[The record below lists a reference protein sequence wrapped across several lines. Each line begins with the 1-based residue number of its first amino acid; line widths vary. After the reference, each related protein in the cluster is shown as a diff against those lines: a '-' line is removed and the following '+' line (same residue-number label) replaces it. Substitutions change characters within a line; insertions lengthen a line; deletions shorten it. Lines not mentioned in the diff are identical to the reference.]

1 MYSWIIGLS
10 LISFTGLIYY
20 LFKNYS
26 LYKALAI
33 VSGVGTLIACTL
45 LIFIKPDPSKTAIA
59 SRTDNSACV
68 SLKNRS
74 YPSQGQAPTSIN
86 WNIIPSEKFELSNMQ
101 TQALS
106 EGNTLWTLQGS
117 LQNNSDHVIN
127 ALELK
132 LAISDCQKN
141 NSEFIC
147 APVLETTTER
157 QTDLNIAPQSKGTFK
172 VTFSVQNPQHH
183 YTATYQSKLA
193 GTKENPEILAIEIDK
208 NKELQEEKEN
218 KKRVEFI
225 QKAKSAKELAPNIDY
240 SCVGCGTTYD
250 HLDEKKEDPIC
261 GYSQPRWPLRGR
273 ILLGYRQDGND
284 GINIAVP
291 EGTQVKASDG
301 GTVVYAGNESENYGN
316 LIIIKHT
323 DGMTSIYAHISEL
336 LVTCGEH
343 VQRGQTIARSGST
356 GNVGSPQLHFELRK
370 KSHPIDPT
378 RCLAGTLEPHSI
390 ISRRPQD
397 GL

>member
-1 MYSWIIGLS
+1 MYSWIICFS
-10 LISFTGLIYY
+10 LISFTGLIHY

-26 LYKALAI
+26 LYKALVI

-45 LIFIKPDPSKTAIA
+45 LIFIKPEPSKTTIA
-59 SRTDNSACV
+59 SRPDNSACLT
-68 SLKNRS
+68 LKNRS
-74 YPSQGQAPTSIN
+74 YPSQGQASSSIN
-86 WNIIPSEKFELSNMQ
+86 WKIIPSDQFELTNIQ
-101 TQALS
+101 TQAWS

-141 NSEFIC
+141 NSELIC
-147 APVLETTTER
+147 APVLETFTER
-157 QTDLNIAPQSKGTFK
+157 QTDLNIAPHTKGTFK
-172 VTFSVQNPQHH
+172 LPFSVQNPQHH

-193 GTKENPEILAIEIDK
+193 GTKENQEILATEIDK
-208 NKELQEEKEN
+208 NKELQEEQEN

-225 QKAKSAKELAPNIDY
+225 QKAKSAKVLHPNIDY

-250 HLDEKKEDPIC
+250 HLNVKKEDPVC

-273 ILLGYRQDGND
+273 ILLGYKQDGND

-301 GTVVYAGNESENYGN
+301 GTVVYAGNELENYGN

-336 LVTCGEH
+336 LVTCGEL

-356 GNVGSPQLHFELRK
+356 GNAGSPQLHFALRK
-370 KSHPIDPT
+370 GSKKIDPM
-378 RCLAGTLEPHSI
+378 RCLAGPSASDSI
-390 ISRRPQD
+390 ISQRPQD

>member
-10 LISFTGLIYY
+10 IISFTGLIYY

-33 VSGVGTLIACTL
+33 TSGVGTLIACTL
-45 LIFIKPDPSKTAIA
+45 IVFIKPETSKTTIA
-59 SRTDNSACV
+59 SRSDNSACV

-74 YPSQGQAPTSIN
+74 YPSQGQASSSIN
-86 WNIIPSEKFELSNMQ
+86 WKIIPSEQFELSEIQ
-101 TQALS
+101 TQAWS
-106 EGNTLWTLQGS
+106 EGNTLWILQGN

-132 LAISDCQKN
+132 LAISDCEKN
-141 NSEFIC
+141 NSGLIC
-147 APVLETTTER
+147 APVLETATER
-157 QTDLNIAPQSKGTFK
+157 QTDLNIAPHTKGTFK
-172 VTFSVQNPQHH
+172 VTFSVQHPQHH

-193 GTKENPEILAIEIDK
+193 GTKENTEISAIEIDK
-208 NKELQEEKEN
+208 NKELQEDQDN
-218 KKRVEFI
+218 KKRIEFI
-225 QKAKSAKELAPNIDY
+225 EKAKSAKVLEPNIDY
-240 SCVGCGTTYD
+240 SCVGCGNTYD
-250 HLDEKKEDPIC
+250 HLDVKKEDPIC

-273 ILLGYRQDGND
+273 ILSGYKQNGND

-301 GTVVYAGNESENYGN
+301 GTVVYAGNELEKYGN
-316 LIIIKHT
+316 MIIIKHT
-323 DGMTSIYAHISEL
+323 DGMTSIYAHISEF
-336 LVTCGEH
+336 LVTCGDH

-356 GNVGSPQLHFELRK
+356 GTVGSPQLHFALRK
-370 KSHPIDPT
+370 KSKTIDPM
-378 RCLAGTLEPHSI
+378 RCLAGPSASDSI
-390 ISRRPQD
+390 ISQRPQV

>member
-1 MYSWIIGLS
+1 MYSWIIGFALMG
-10 LISFTGLIYY
+10 FTGLIYY

-26 LYKALAI
+26 LYKALVI

-45 LIFIKPDPSKTAIA
+45 LIFIKPELSKNAIA
-59 SRTDNSACV
+59 SPPNNSACL

-74 YPSQGQAPTSIN
+74 YPSQGQASLSVN
-86 WNIIPSEKFELSNMQ
+86 WKIIPSEQFELTNIQ
-101 TQALS
+101 TRAWS
-106 EGNTLWTLQGS
+106 EGNTLWTVQGS
-117 LQNNSDHVIN
+117 LQNNSDHAIN

-132 LAISDCQKN
+132 LAISDCEEN
-141 NSEFIC
+141 NSELIC

-157 QTDLNIAPQSKGTFK
+157 QTDLNIAPHTKGTFK

-208 NKELQEEKEN
+208 NRELQEEQVN

-225 QKAKSAKELAPNIDY
+225 QKAKSAKVLAPNIDY

-250 HLDEKKEDPIC
+250 HLYEKKEDPVC

-273 ILLGYRQDGND
+273 ILLGYKQDGND

-301 GTVVYAGNESENYGN
+301 GTVVYAGNKLKNYGN
-316 LIIIKHT
+316 MIIINHP
-323 DGMTSIYAHISEL
+323 DRMTSIYTHISEL
-336 LVTCGEH
+336 LVSCGEY
-343 VQRGQTIARSGST
+343 VKRGQTIAQSGST

-370 KSHPIDPT
+370 QSHPIDQIG
-378 RCLAGTLEPHSI
+378 RAHV
-390 ISRRPQD
+390 
-397 GL
+397 